1 MCEIASILRYMYIS
15 SFHNEPFHPPQ
26 EPLYPLPLCMESLE
40 EIFSGC
46 ADFEVRRIDLGLE
59 NRICVHVCWLDGT
72 VLGTELSASV
82 IRPLTQ
88 TIRSGGCRSEAD
100 ALRRAML
107 GGVYSCAVKK
117 CTDCD
122 STVYALTHGH
132 CAVVFDRAATALCF
146 EVRSTHMRAVGE
158 PTLEKTLKG
167 AKDAFTENLRVNTFL
182 LRRRLSSPKLKIVES
197 SIGRKSE
204 TRVALLFLDGVAS
217 PRTVEEL
224 GRRLDRL
231 DVDALLALGILEEKL
246 SDHPACP
253 FPQFLHTE
261 RADRLAMYLSDGR
274 VGLLVDGIP
283 VALVLPVSFS
293 EFMKVTGDGSMHYLV
308 SSAIT
313 LLRYLA
319 LILSATLPA
328 FYVAVAMYHQELIP
342 TKLLLSIIEAKQN
355 VPFSTAIEV
364 LGMIIAFGLLQE
376 AGLRL
381 PNPIGDT
388 VSIIGALIV
397 GQSAV
402 EARVI
407 SPIAIIVVA
416 LSGIA
421 CYALPSQDMGYAVRL
436 LRFVLVLAAIVA
448 GLYGVGLFMCF
459 VIFSLSAMDSFG
471 VNYTA
476 PLSDGLPGG
485 LLRLLLRGPKSENKY
500 RDPSLDTPD
509 SRRQK

>member
-1 MCEIASILRYMYIS
+1 MYIS
-15 SFHNEPFHPPQ
+15 SFGSEGFHPQQ
-26 EPLYPLPLCMESLE
+26 EPEFPQALNIKNLR

-46 ADFEVRRIDLGLE
+46 ADFELRQLDLGLE
-59 NRICVHVCWLDGT
+59 GNIKVSVCWLDGT

-88 TIRSGGCRSEAD
+88 AVRSGGELSEQQAMD
-100 ALRRAML
+100 RAML
-107 GGVYSCAVKK
+107 GGVYSCSVKSYD
-117 CTDCD
+117 DCD
-122 STVYALTHGH
+122 STVYAITHGH
-132 CAVVFDRAATALCF
+132 AAVVFDGIEKALCF

-167 AKDAFTENLRVNTFL
+167 AKDSFTENLRVNTFL
-182 LRRRLSSPKLKIVES
+182 LRRRIASPRLKIVES
-197 SIGRKSE
+197 SIGRKSQ
-204 TRVALLFLDGVAS
+204 TRVAVIFLDGVAD
-217 PRTVEEL
+217 PATVSEL
-224 GRRLDRL
+224 AARLDRM
-231 DVDALLALGILEEKL
+231 DVDALLALGILEEYIT
-246 SDHPACP
+246 DHPSSP
-253 FPQFLHTE
+253 FPQLIHTE
-261 RADRLAMYLSDGR
+261 RVDRLSMYLMDGR

-283 VALVLPVSFS
+283 VGLALPVSFA
-293 EFMKVTGDGSMHYLV
+293 EFMKVTGDSSMHYLV

-313 LLRYLA
+313 CLRYLA
-319 LILSATLPA
+319 LLLSLALPA

-364 LGMIIAFGLLQE
+364 LSMIIAFSLLQE

-381 PNPIGDT
+381 PSPIGDT

-416 LSGIA
+416 ISGIA
-421 CYALPSQDMGYAVRL
+421 AYALPSQDMGYAVRL
-436 LRFVLVLAAIVA
+436 LRFVLVITAILG
-448 GLYGVGLFMCF
+448 GLYGVGLVLCLVVFG
-459 VIFSLSAMDSFG
+459 LSSMDSFG

-476 PLSDGLPGG
+476 PLSDGLPHS
-485 LLRLLLRGPKSENKY
+485 LRRLLLRSPKRKNKF
-500 RDPSLDTPD
+500 RDPLLHTPD
-509 SRRQK
+509 RRRQK